1 MLHRYAVVQLR
12 TQPLRAA
19 LTITASGVSGRRGA
33 RGRHHAAEVVEQEAQ
48 LFESTAVAV
57 AVACGTSERPCDP
70 RREQR
75 RLSPKVSRL
84 CSAHSTV

>member
-1 MLHRYAVVQLR
+1 MSFE
-12 TQPLRAA
+12 A
-19 LTITASGVSGRRGA
+19 LGGA

-84 CSAHSTV
+84 

>member
-1 MLHRYAVVQLR
+1 MLHRYAVAQLR
-12 TQPLRAA
+12 TLPLRAA
-19 LTITASGVSGRRGA
+19 LTITASGVSGRRGSRA
-33 RGRHHAAEVVEQEAQ
+33 GYVSPEVVDLEAE
-48 LFESTAVAV
+48 LFEPTAMDV

-84 CSAHSTV
+84 

>member
-1 MLHRYAVVQLR
+1 MSFE
-12 TQPLRAA
+12 A
-19 LTITASGVSGRRGA
+19 LGGA

-57 AVACGTSERPCDP
+57 AVACGTSERPGDP

-75 RLSPKVSRL
+75 RLSP
-84 CSAHSTV
+84 